1 LINGKRNVG
10 SAVDFRKRMISYY
23 SLKHLASNTCM
34 AICRALKK
42 FGHSNFGLEILE
54 YCEPSVAI
62 TREQYYLDL
71 LYPEYNIL
79 KIAGS
84 SLGRN
89 HSEVSRGKISA
100 AMKGIGKGIKKSVE
114 TKAKMSASKMANSNS
129 KIQPNAKKI
138 VVTDL
143 ELDTKTTY
151 PTIRAAARAINLRQS
166 SISNYLASSKQT
178 PFKNRYIFTIQ
189 I

>member
-1 LINGKRNVG
+1 MKNL
-10 SAVDFRKRMISYY
+10 Y
-23 SLKHLASNTCM
+23 
-34 AICRALKK
+34 
-42 FGHSNFGLEILE
+42 ILE

-62 TREQYYLDL
+62 TREQYYLYL

-89 HSEVSRGKISA
+89 HSEVSRGPAKISA